1 MVSINLLHKFLDN
14 ISLTKKKTK
23 KTIALRLLIEKIILE
38 EEEDADLA
46 SGKAEWSSRAR
57 HD

>member
-1 MVSINLLHKFLDN
+1 
-14 ISLTKKKTK
+14 
-23 KTIALRLLIEKIILE
+23 LRLLIEKIILE

-46 SGKAEWSSRAR
+46 SGKTEWFSREP